1 MNDCR
6 IWVMWDHGL
15 EYSKNQWRK
24 HMNLL
29 SMVNPGNPFL
39 TQSHFRWI
47 LSLFLSFF
55 LSCGVG
61 SMSFN
66 WVQILCLLSD
76 DSNVVIFTWIKVLIV
91 LCRVMLNLVWCESFT
106 QIWIQ
111 NSSLNLTDAWYFIIH
126 IFLLDKIWSL
136 IVDIFGLSLVSF
148 VCQLSCFSD
157 IINNLTVTHWLLED
171 RDHISCTSFGEGWVF
186 FIYFLNL

>member
-1 MNDCR
+1 
-6 IWVMWDHGL
+6 
-15 EYSKNQWRK
+15 
-24 HMNLL
+24 
-29 SMVNPGNPFL
+29 
-39 TQSHFRWI
+39 
-47 LSLFLSFF
+47 
-55 LSCGVG
+55 
-61 SMSFN
+61 
-66 WVQILCLLSD
+66 
-76 DSNVVIFTWIKVLIV
+76 
-91 LCRVMLNLVWCESFT
+91 MLNLVWCESFT

-157 IINNLTVTHWLLED
+157 IINNLTVTHRLLED

-186 FIYFLNL
+186 LIFLKISNANRKICSLLSNMGSYKFANVRDIGSVEYNLQLLGTWREQEPIKVDTFD